1 MMEVRNVIKLEY
13 HSRLQSS
20 LCCPPLPEPS
30 TGDISM
36 FTRPSPWLPPFI
48 LCLLFASPVLSD
60 HPPPPPTTQYDPFHA
75 IAALAPKPSEEPICC
90 LKPLTPLEP
99 VDDDLFLSFE
109 DWKSKRFSES
119 SSNNQKSNGP
129 PNTSTPTRGPPE
141 GHTEAAPAHPSISFD
156 TTPGYA
162 PDSMDA
168 TLLEGSVGGSTT
180 PMPPPPPPLV
190 SASPHFRVPLT
201 DRFNYA
207 SLDCSAR
214 VHTAHGA
221 AKSAASILSS
231 QRDRYMLSP
240 CGAKPQFVVV
250 ELCEDIRIDT
260 VQLANFEFFSGVF
273 KEFTVSVAKTYA
285 AADAEGWTVVG
296 TYVGKNVRGVQVS
309 LDSDWFLTVRLKEMF
324 SSSFQSRS
332 TRRRPFVTF
341 TGTFESIFTRI
352 TPTSIT
358 ARSRCFAFM
367 VSPISSSGSGIL
379 GRKKAERA

>member
-1 MMEVRNVIKLEY
+1 
-13 HSRLQSS
+13 
-20 LCCPPLPEPS
+20 
-30 TGDISM
+30 M
-36 FTRPSPWLPPFI
+36 FTRLFLWLPSFI
-48 LCLLFASPVLSD
+48 LCLFFASPILSD
-60 HPPPPPTTQYDPFHA
+60 HPPPPPTTQYSPFHA

-109 DWKSKRFSES
+109 DWKAKRFSES
-119 SSNNQKSNGP
+119 SNNNQKSNGL
-129 PNTSTPTRGPPE
+129 PNTSTPTRGPAE
-141 GHTEAAPAHPSISFD
+141 GSAETAAAAASAVLSFDSTPGHASDATD
-156 TTPGYA
+156 TTP
-162 PDSMDA
+162 S
-168 TLLEGSVGGSTT
+168 EGSVGGSMT
-180 PMPPPPPPLV
+180 PMPPPPV
-190 SASPHFRVPLT
+190 SASPHFLVPLT

-221 AKSAASILSS
+221 AKSAANILSS

-250 ELCEDIRIDT
+250 ELCDDIRIDT

-309 LDSDWFLTVRLKEMF
+309 SRIHNDMRFFESKVRIP
-324 SSSFQSRS
+324 SRS
-332 TRRRPFVTF
+332 TRQRPFVTF
-341 TGTFESIFTRI
+341 IGTFESTFTPI

-358 ARSRCFAFM
+358 AQSRYFAFM
-367 VSPISSSGSGIL
+367 ASPISSSGSGIP
-379 GRKKAERA
+379 GRKKVERAKT